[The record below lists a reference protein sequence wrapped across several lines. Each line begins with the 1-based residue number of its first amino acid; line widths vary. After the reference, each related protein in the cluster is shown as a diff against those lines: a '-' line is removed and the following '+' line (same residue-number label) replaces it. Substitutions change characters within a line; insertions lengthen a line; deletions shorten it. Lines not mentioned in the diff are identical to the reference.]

1 MSNLQQRVISAIIL
15 AAIVLSLTWFGGLPF
30 RLLAVAIGAL
40 VFYEWTTVSG
50 VAKDRPLWMAAWTLV
65 ALVLAALIWSG
76 FGHWILAGAV
86 AASAAVILFGALRG
100 QGGEAGGGMFYAL
113 LAAIA
118 LAQLRGDATSG
129 LWVMIYLF
137 AVVWATDIFAYF
149 VGRAIGGPKLAP
161 SISPGKTWSGAVGG
175 VVFAVLA
182 AIAVALAHGGASPL
196 LLALLAVPLSIVS
209 QAGDLF
215 ESRFKRRHG
224 VKDSSR
230 LIPGHGGVMD
240 RVDGLVVAAAALY
253 LAGLTF
259 WSGAGTAATLFPG

>member
-161 SISPGKTWSGAVGG
+161 SISPA
-175 VVFAVLA
+175 ARLA
-182 AIAVALAHGGASPL
+182 ALFLRCLRRSRSRSPMAARL
-196 LLALLAVPLSIVS
+196 RCFWPCWRSRCRSFRRPAICSNRVS
-209 QAGDLF
+209 
-215 ESRFKRRHG
+215 S
-224 VKDSSR
+224 
-230 LIPGHGGVMD
+230 
-240 RVDGLVVAAAALY
+240 
-253 LAGLTF
+253 
-259 WSGAGTAATLFPG
+259 AATA